1 MNPIPRP
8 AEAAPFDLQG
18 KVVLVTG
25 SAKRLGR
32 AIAGQLHAAGARV
45 AIHYRHSEAD
55 ARHTSEL
62 CGNAP
67 VFQADLAQ
75 LSEIDRLFTGIDA
88 TFGRIDALVNNAAVF
103 ARHNVL
109 DVTEAEWDSIHDAN
123 LKAYFFC
130 AQHAARRI
138 KAQGTPGRII
148 NISSLGALQPWAEHV
163 PYNASKAGVVM
174 MTRALAKALAPQIT
188 VNSVAPG
195 LIPFE
200 AHDLTQT
207 NEGLIRNTPAR
218 RHGHADEIAGAVLFF
233 MQASNFIT
241 GQILAVDGGLSLRSA

>member
-1 MNPIPRP
+1 MRAP
-8 AEAAPFDLQG
+8 EAANFDLTG

-25 SAKRLGR
+25 SAKRMGR
-32 AIAGQLHAAGARV
+32 GIALRLAQAGARV
-45 AIHYRHSEAD
+45 AIHYRDSEAE
-55 ARHTSEL
+55 ARRTAEE

-67 VFQADLAQ
+67 VFRADL
-75 LSEIDRLFTGIDA
+75 SEVTQIERLFTEIDERL
-88 TFGRIDALVNNAAVF
+88 GRIDALVNNAAVF

-109 DVTEAEWDSIHDAN
+109 DVTEVEWDTIHNAN

-130 AQHAARRI
+130 AQQAARRM
-138 KAQGTPGRII
+138 KRQGTAGRIV

-174 MTRALAKALAPQIT
+174 MTRALAKALAPDIT

-200 AHDLTQT
+200 AHDFTQT
-207 NEGLIRNTPAR
+207 NEGLVRNTPAA
-218 RHGHADEIAGAVLFF
+218 RHGYVDEVADAVLFF
-233 MQASNFIT
+233 LHASNYIT
-241 GQILAVDGGLSLRSA
+241 GQILAVDGGLSLR